1 MSHRHLIVSA
11 AALAAILA
19 VVATAA
25 HAETIKV
32 GVTAGPH
39 AQILEVVKP
48 IAAKNG
54 LDIQIVEFTDYVVP
68 NAALDA
74 GDLQA
79 NSFQNQPYLDNQR
92 ADCGYKIESVGL
104 TVNFPIGIY
113 SKKYK
118 GWDAVPRG
126 ATLSIPN
133 DPTNG
138 GRVLLLLQDKGV
150 LKLKG
155 GVGFK
160 PTVADIIDNP
170 KQFNIVEVDAAQT
183 ARTLDDVDAAAVN
196 TNYATQAGLDPVK
209 DAILREDPKGPYT
222 NLIAVRAKD
231 KDKPWV
237 KTLVASYQT
246 PEVRDFI
253 LTKFKGAV
261 LPAW

>member
-1 MSHRHLIVSA
+1 MVSA
-11 AALAAILA
+11 AVLA
-19 VVATAA
+19 VVASVAR
-25 HAETIKV
+25 AETIKV
-32 GVTAGPH
+32 GVTRGPH
-39 AQILEVVKP
+39 AQILEAVKP
-48 IAAKNG
+48 IAAKHG
-54 LDIQIVEFTDYVVP
+54 LDIQIVEFTDYALP

-79 NSFQNQPYLDNQR
+79 NSFQNQPYLDNQK
-92 ADCGYKIESVGL
+92 ADRGYKIESIGF
-104 TVNFPIGIY
+104 TVNFPMGVY

-118 GWDAVPRG
+118 SWDAVPQG

-150 LKLKG
+150 LKLRQ

-160 PTVADIIDNP
+160 PTVADIIENP
-170 KQFNIVEVDAAQT
+170 RKFKVVDVDASQT
-183 ARTLDDVDAAAVN
+183 ARTLDDVDGAGIN

-222 NLIAVRAKD
+222 NLIAVRTSD

-237 KTLVASYQT
+237 KILVQSYQT
-246 PEVRDFI
+246 PEIRDFV
-253 LTKFKGAV
+253 LTTFKGAV